1 MRALLH
7 AITFQAA
14 RYKCEVVEGF
24 DQVTPNSYVKLQLY
38 ASLARS
44 DILLLVALF
53 YSVLLLSQLGIT
65 FASTLA
71 GRLVVAL
78 VAPEGEAAAFSSE
91 RGGIEA
97 GDVLWSINGI
107 KLDPAALSAEDQL
120 QKLQTMDYPVT
131 LIFKRPNESGVC
143 TPGTVCA
150 VMQIH
155 HSCAL
160 QWWIVSRS
168 I

>member
-1 MRALLH
+1 ML
-7 AITFQAA
+7 I
-14 RYKCEVVEGF
+14 
-24 DQVTPNSYVKLQLY
+24 SYC
-38 ASLARS
+38 SLRCAFRCC
-44 DILLLVALF
+44 
-53 YSVLLLSQLGIT
+53 LSQLGIT

-143 TPGTVCA
+143 TPGTVC
-150 VMQIH
+150 
-155 HSCAL
+155 
-160 QWWIVSRS
+160 
-168 I
+168 

>member
-1 MRALLH
+1 MWFRTAHCALSLH
-7 AITFQAA
+7 ATAT
-14 RYKCEVVEGF
+14 Y
-24 DQVTPNSYVKLQLY
+24 L
-38 ASLARS
+38 
-44 DILLLVALF
+44 
-53 YSVLLLSQLGIT
+53 QLGIT

-97 GDVLWSINGI
+97 GDVLWSINGM

-150 VMQIH
+150 LIQYIIRL
-155 HSCAL
+155 SCNDRMSAL
-160 QWWIVSRS
+160 RFCDSE
-168 I
+168 